1 MNQAIFFKEWL
12 KIRTTYFCSAIVL
25 AAMTLYC
32 LLRIERILA
41 IKDVP
46 HLWQLM
52 LERDMVFVDVLQYVF
67 PAVGLAVAV
76 AQFLP
81 EVLQKRM
88 KLTLHLPVSQKR
100 ITFSCLGFG
109 AGALAVLF
117 GACALVIGWYA
128 RSLLAPE
135 LVERSERTM
144 LPLVGGLF
152 SCRMDP
158 DRTFRAGKDRRGRVG
173 GGRAADVLRE
183 PRPGELQR
191 FSPGPGGHHGE
202 PGLLYLAVGP
212 AVQGRRGRLNGISSF
227 QKKTTNDKNR

>member
-81 EVLQKRM
+81 EMLQN
-88 KLTLHLPVSQKR
+88 
-100 ITFSCLGFG
+100 
-109 AGALAVLF
+109 A
-117 GACALVIGWYA
+117 
-128 RSLLAPE
+128 
-135 LVERSERTM
+135 
-144 LPLVGGLF
+144 
-152 SCRMDP
+152 
-158 DRTFRAGKDRRGRVG
+158 
-173 GGRAADVLRE
+173 
-183 PRPGELQR
+183 
-191 FSPGPGGHHGE
+191 
-202 PGLLYLAVGP
+202 
-212 AVQGRRGRLNGISSF
+212 
-227 QKKTTNDKNR
+227 

>member
-81 EVLQKRM
+81 EVLQKALM
-88 KLTLHLPVSQKR
+88 VFGSMIVLTVVGCGWDFLKKKR
-100 ITFSCLGFG
+100 
-109 AGALAVLF
+109 
-117 GACALVIGWYA
+117 
-128 RSLLAPE
+128 
-135 LVERSERTM
+135 
-144 LPLVGGLF
+144 
-152 SCRMDP
+152 
-158 DRTFRAGKDRRGRVG
+158 K
-173 GGRAADVLRE
+173 
-183 PRPGELQR
+183 
-191 FSPGPGGHHGE
+191 
-202 PGLLYLAVGP
+202 
-212 AVQGRRGRLNGISSF
+212 
-227 QKKTTNDKNR
+227 

>member
-12 KIRTTYFCSAIVL
+12 KIRTTYLCSAFVL

-52 LERDMVFVDVLQYVF
+52 LERDMVFVDVLQYAF

-81 EVLQKRM
+81 EVLQKRL

-100 ITFSCLGFG
+100 MTFSCLGFG

-117 GACALVIGWYA
+117 GACALVLGGYA

-135 LVERSERTM
+135 LVERIERTM
-144 LPLVGGLF
+144 LPWVLAGWAAYFLAGWILTEPSVRGKIVAGGL
-152 SCRMDP
+152 
-158 DRTFRAGKDRRGRVG
+158 AV
-173 GGRAADVLRE
+173 AVLRMYYVSLVPE
-183 PRPGELQR
+183 SYNGFLPVLAASTVSLASFTWLSVLR
-191 FSPGPGGHHGE
+191 FKAGAE
-202 PGLLYLAVGP
+202 
-212 AVQGRRGRLNGISSF
+212 
-227 QKKTTNDKNR
+227 D